1 MFIAEMFTEAA
12 QPQLVVIYPGRFQP
26 FHLGHR
32 DVFESLQAKYGRDN
46 VYIATSNK
54 TELPKSPFNFTD
66 KTVLMHAAGVPND
79 RILEVKSPYILPPQ
93 FDPAST
99 VFVVAVGAP
108 DADRLKPGS
117 YKKDGQPSYYQKF
130 EDLSKC
136 QTADKHG
143 YVIIAAE
150 RKKVI
155 TINGQQYDASHG
167 TENRA
172 LWNSIRGDAKARG
185 EYLLQMY
192 GRNDPEVGRILD
204 KIPMNEDSISPHAT
218 DSASA
223 IPGISEH
230 IVKHGSQYRLLSKHG
245 NKNLG
250 TFPTKAAAQ
259 KHEREVQYFKHANEN
274 AVPQWTELG
283 EELSIE
289 DKMAIFEAY
298 HIDGTLLESDD
309 HTTEYFTGLD
319 RFSSTPVKNKKYI
332 VTPLML
338 IQNRII
344 PLNSDLIHAT
354 LVGKSGNQ
362 YLFVNDAGETI
373 KFPSNQ
379 TSKHGM
385 SHTFIFDNSKA
396 YDNFRAELAIKFNVE
411 LPDDAIDEAYD
422 HNAPFNAADFNRHMA
437 QLRAREELRKTDP
450 VKALVGDLID
460 KEHEKERLAKR
471 KPADDSSLDI
481 NDPRHP
487 GWGALHNPLGEDA
500 AGVGVVSNSKDPR
513 YVMATMGDQN
523 DVDASTL
530 PKMMQAY
537 GLTRKLPKHKVKEA
551 EQLLSRLTQLQ
562 EQLATLK
569 ARK

>member
-1 MFIAEMFTEAA
+1 MFIAEMFAEAA
-12 QPQLVVIYPGRFQP
+12 QPQLVVVYPGRFQP

-54 TELPKSPFNFTD
+54 TDPAKSPFNFTD
-66 KTVLMHAAGVPND
+66 KTILMTAAGVPAD

-99 VFVVAVGAP
+99 IFVVAVGAP
-108 DADRLKPGS
+108 DADRLKPGT
-117 YKKDGQPSYYQKF
+117 YKKDGSPSYYQTF

-155 TINGQQYDASHG
+155 TINGQQHDASHG

-172 LWNSIRGDAKARG
+172 LWNSIRSDAKARG

-204 KIPMNEDSISPHAT
+204 KIPA
-218 DSASA
+218 A
-223 IPGISEH
+223 IAEH

-298 HIDGTLLESDD
+298 YIDGTLLESDN

-344 PLNSDLIHAT
+344 PLNSNLIHAT

-411 LPDDAIDEAYD
+411 LPEAAIDEAYD
-422 HNAPFNAADFNRHMA
+422 HNAPFNAADFNRHME

-450 VKALVGDLID
+450 MKALVAGMID
-460 KEHEKERLAKR
+460 DEREKERLAKR

-513 YVMATMGDQN
+513 YVMATTGDQN
-523 DVDASTL
+523 DVDAQTL
-530 PKMMQAY
+530 PKEMKAY
-537 GLTRKLPKHKVKEA
+537 GLIGRKAPKGKVKEA
-551 EQLLSRLTQLQ
+551 EQLLSRLTQLK
-562 EQLATLK
+562 EQLAILK
-569 ARK
+569 AKK